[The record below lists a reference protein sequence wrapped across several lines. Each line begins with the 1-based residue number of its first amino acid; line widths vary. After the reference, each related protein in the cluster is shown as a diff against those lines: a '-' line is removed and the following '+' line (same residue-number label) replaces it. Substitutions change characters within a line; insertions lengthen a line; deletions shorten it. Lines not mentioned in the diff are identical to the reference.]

1 MDFTENA
8 IDSSPDA
15 GHSIILSIYA
25 KQDEFH
31 RFSFERH

>member
-15 GHSIILSIYA
+15 GHSLLSIYA
-25 KQDEFH
+25 KQVEFH